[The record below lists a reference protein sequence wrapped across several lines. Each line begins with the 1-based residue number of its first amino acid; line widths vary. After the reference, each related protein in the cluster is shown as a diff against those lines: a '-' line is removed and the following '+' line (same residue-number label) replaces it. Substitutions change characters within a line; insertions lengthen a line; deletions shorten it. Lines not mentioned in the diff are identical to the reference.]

1 MKHIRRY
8 DLARQWQLAEIWMR
22 DANMHSRPHR
32 GLIAE
37 MTSRD
42 IAGTMLD
49 QYFEMVEQALEQ
61 HLSSERASRQNH

>member
-1 MKHIRRY
+1 LKHVRLY
-8 DLARQWQLAEIWMR
+8 DLAKQRQLAEIWMR

-32 GLIAE
+32 GLLAE

-49 QYFEMVEQALEQ
+49 QYFDMVEQALEQ
-61 HLSSERASRQNH
+61 HSSPERTSSQNH